1 MLPRLLILLL
11 ATMVLSACATDQSE
25 KQAQEPWPPYSQ
37 VRLKQA
43 MEDCKEDADSI
54 VDPPRNSANLQ
65 WDNYF
70 TMCMK
75 TRYGYSSQEIRK
87 MRY

>member
-1 MLPRLLILLL
+1 MLYKCLCLCGLCMMLG
-11 ATMVLSACATDQSE
+11 ACATQKDTMPSYAE
-25 KQAQEPWPPYSQ
+25 
-37 VRLKQA
+37 VRLRDA
-43 MEDCKEDADSI
+43 IHDCKEDANAI
-54 VDPPRNSANLQ
+54 VDPPHSSWNLH

-75 TRYGYSSQEIRK
+75 TRYDYSSDEIRK